1 MWKKHNWYN
10 HGDTKSLWYNSLQ
23 ENSITKNK
31 GELSENNFNYD
42 FDVDLSD
49 FDRFPIADNKLKI
62 IYTSHMI
69 EHLPNES
76 VKKVFKES
84 YRMLKEE
91 GVFRVVCPNVDILFD
106 NLVENNNVDFINN
119 YINKFGFH
127 GYNNDDLSNIDKF
140 LYCQFS
146 YFCKYYTIKDIHLIK
161 DKEVYNKFLSIDK
174 IDDNKFKNLLENF
187 NTKYDLFD
195 YLRENSELLYPEFK
209 YQLTGLHT
217 NWWNSDKV
225 IKFLEEAGFKKIII
239 QSRNKSVSEE
249 FNSDYFDSTIP
260 ELSLFIDAIK

>member
-1 MWKKHNWYN
+1 
-10 HGDTKSLWYNSLQ
+10 
-23 ENSITKNK
+23 
-31 GELSENNFNYD
+31 
-42 FDVDLSD
+42 
-49 FDRFPIADNKLKI
+49 
-62 IYTSHMI
+62 MI

-76 VKKVFKES
+76 VKKVFKEG
-84 YRMLKEE
+84 YRMLKEN

-106 NLVENNNVDFINN
+106 NLIENNNVDFINK

-146 YFCKYYTIKDIHLIK
+146 YFCKYYTIKDTHLIR
-161 DKEVYNKFLSIDK
+161 DKKIYNKFLSIDK
-174 IDDNKFKNLLENF
+174 IDDNKFKKLLEKFDNR
-187 NTKYDLFD
+187 YDLFD
-195 YLRENSELLYPEFK
+195 YLRENSELLYSEFK

-217 NWWNSDKV
+217 NWWNIDKV

-249 FNSDYFDSTIP
+249 FNSYCFDSTIP